1 MSPSRGFDPASD
13 PLLPDLIEI
22 TNRLASEGVSTIGHE
37 QLWALVW
44 QCRAEISGASFA
56 ALPELVERLARQR
69 LITGAEGP

>member
-13 PLLPDLIEI
+13 QLLPDLIEI